1 MASPRPEG
9 EKAVLLVGILAADRA
24 ALRAAADE
32 LECEFGP
39 SCLGMPPVPFDSS
52 SYYAEELGPE
62 PSRTFLVFPERL
74 RQDRLPGIKLAT
86 NRMEMELAVRLGGPW
101 SRPVN
106 LDPGY
111 LTLAKLV
118 LASAKNFS
126 HRVYLADGIY
136 GEVTLMYRGGEYRTL
151 PWTFP
156 DYGSGAYFPFFL
168 AARRLLLE

>member
-1 MASPRPEG
+1 MAVPRPDG
-9 EKAVLLVGILAADRA
+9 ETAVLVVGILAAGHA
-24 ALRAAADE
+24 ALQAAADE
-32 LECEFGP
+32 LENAFGP
-39 SCLGMPPVPFDSS
+39 SCLAMPVKPFASS
-52 SYYAEELGPE
+52 PYYADELGPE
-62 PSRTFLVFPERL
+62 PLRTFLAFPERL
-74 RQDRLPGIKLAT
+74 RQERLPGIKLAA
-86 NRMEMELAVRLGGPW
+86 NGMEAALAARLGG

-126 HRVYLADGIY
+126 HRVYLGDGIY

-168 AARRLLLE
+168 AVRKLLLE